1 MNTTRLHEF
10 LVLARLLSFSR
21 ASQMLYISQP
31 VLSKHIA
38 ELERE
43 LGTPLFRR
51 STHGVALTDAGR
63 ILAMEAPELIS
74 RCSGALRRLRSQSP
88 DTHTSVRI
96 ALSLEFSYS
105 SHIRAFLRDFLGRYP
120 DIELIYDVHTDSL
133 GLSALME
140 YDLVFTP
147 WLFPELPE
155 STTRLL
161 SRRHGA
167 HAFIP
172 PGHALMPKS
181 TVSLHQLGGQTI
193 IVPCADD
200 IFGPYAKN
208 YMLAQKLTRSR
219 VSCIEVKNL
228 STAIFLVSMGKGVC
242 IAPRYAE
249 SLLSHDANFHIA
261 ISDRACGFDEYLY
274 YNETGNSAAR
284 LFFQEFSEQSAQ
296 AMER

>member
-1 MNTTRLHEF
+1 MNTTRLNEF

-21 ASQMLYISQP
+21 ASQLLYISQP

-74 RCSGALRRLRSQSP
+74 RCSGAMRRLRSQSP

-96 ALSLEFSYS
+96 ALSVEFSYS
-105 SHIRAFLRDFLGRYP
+105 SHIRAFLRVFLSRYP
-120 DIELIYDVHTDSL
+120 DIELIYDVHTD
-133 GLSALME
+133 GPAPGALLE

-155 STTRLL
+155 GVQRLL

-274 YNETGNSAAR
+274 YNENGNSAAK
-284 LFFQEFSEQSAQ
+284 LLFQEFSEQLQ
-296 AMER
+296 EI